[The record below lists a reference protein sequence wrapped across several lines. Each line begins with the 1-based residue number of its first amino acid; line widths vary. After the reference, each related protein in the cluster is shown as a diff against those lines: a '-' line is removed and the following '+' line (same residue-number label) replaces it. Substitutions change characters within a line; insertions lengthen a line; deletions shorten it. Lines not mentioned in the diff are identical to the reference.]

1 MEVGPGQV
9 RIGDRTFRVFGKAI
23 HPEWFSVRVY
33 ERFALGPWEA
43 DVRIV
48 EGGHVVAFS
57 AGGTTVAEVLG
68 AREAPLPVGGL
79 LLDSPVDGERSEA
92 VRAGRNVAYQA
103 CHEVERVDREVFQ
116 HLCDEARLD
125 ASPSR
130 LFHVFGPV
138 HRFATR
144 PLSLVR
150 VERLPRGV
158 SIQTFHSF
166 PEERAVLRSQ
176 SLFELDPG

>member
-1 MEVGPGQV
+1 MEVGPGKV
-9 RIGDRTFRVFGKAI
+9 RISDRTFRVFGKAI
-23 HPEWFSVRVY
+23 HPEWFSVRAY

-48 EGGHVVAFS
+48 EGGHLVAFT
-57 AGGTTVAEVLG
+57 AGGTTVTEVLA
-68 AREAPLPVGGL
+68 ARDAPLPIGGL
-79 LLDSPVDGERSEA
+79 LLESPVDGERTEA

-125 ASPSR
+125 ARPGR

-144 PLSLVR
+144 PISLVL
-150 VERLPRGV
+150 VERLTRGASV
-158 SIQTFHSF
+158 QAFHSF

-176 SLFELDPG
+176 SLFELDLG